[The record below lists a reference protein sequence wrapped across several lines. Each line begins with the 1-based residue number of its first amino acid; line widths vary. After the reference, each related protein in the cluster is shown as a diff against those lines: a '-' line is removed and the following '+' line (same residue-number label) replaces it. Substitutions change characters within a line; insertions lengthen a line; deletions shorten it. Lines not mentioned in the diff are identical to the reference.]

1 MTLFIGTGAIGGRS
15 PEVVYQTTVFG
26 TANAS
31 SYSVGSVPLGL
42 AVPRKYIIIGFQAGS
57 LGANNDQPDSCS
69 ADGVAAALVATSATS
84 ALAWKQIWITTA
96 TVSASSGTVAISRS
110 GGNMTHGIIHVW
122 AAYDIL
128 SATAVG
134 TVNGTFANP
143 STGSLTTAGNG
154 IAVGHSTTTTAGS
167 WTVGGLTEDAEGT
180 GSGTGATTQWAAA
193 SFFKTSAGSISV
205 SFSQAASNAFI
216 AASFQ

>member
-1 MTLFIGTGAIGGRS
+1 MIIASAAIGGRN
-15 PEVVYQTTVFG
+15 PQVIYTDTEFG

-31 SYSVGSVPLGL
+31 SYSVTAAFGDAS
-42 AVPRKYIIIGFQAGS
+42 PRRYIIIGFQAGQ
-57 LGANNDQPDSCS
+57 LGADLNQPDSCS
-69 ADGVAAALVATSATS
+69 AGGVAASLVATSGATGT
-84 ALAWKQIWITTA
+84 AWKQIWITDSPVPTG
-96 TVSASSGTVAISRS
+96 TSGTVAIARS

-128 SATAVG
+128 SVTAVG
-134 TVNGTFANP
+134 TVNGAFANP
-143 STGSLTTAGNG
+143 STGSLTTAANG